1 MPSTHPSGPR
11 RRAGLRR
18 RAEGEPVER
27 MDTTPLP
34 LPQWAT
40 QQGPPVDGWAGN
52 GHVPPGSPD
61 PYASPATGSP
71 GGPPPGPAAAQ
82 LPPGWAGAGAAP
94 PPPVAPTV
102 PDAVL
107 PPPPRAT
114 VTRVA
119 AARTREMTGAAV
131 RRVQAASR
139 ADGAGESGLTQLLW
153 VNAVHMAGDAMI
165 AVSLAGTLFFA
176 ATTDAQRGNV
186 ALYLLVTMAP
196 FAVLAPVIGPVLDR
210 LQTGR
215 RWAIAAAALG
225 RALLAL
231 VMARHFDDFWLYPAA
246 LGVLVLSKAHN
257 VLRAAVVPRV
267 LPGQMSLTSANARQS
282 VFGLVTAGAVG
293 GLAAGIAHLFG
304 FEVELW
310 ATAVVFAV
318 AGVLALRLPKHVDVP
333 SGEQQADVLTT
344 GPVEP
349 GRRKRPVSPHVVL
362 GLRANAALRFLGGF
376 LTIFSAF
383 LVQGTVDGGWPAT
396 LALGGIAAAAGAGSV
411 LGTAIGSR
419 LHAVDPDRLVLVAAG
434 IAAAV
439 TVVAAVFFNLPMAA
453 LVAGVAAVT
462 NALGKVAL
470 DAIIQREVP
479 ETLRASAFARSE
491 TWLQLSW
498 VVGGAIGI
506 ALPPIGWLGF
516 TVAAALLVVAVGLL
530 LWSLRRGRAPVYPD
544 APTTPLDEQWG

>member
-1 MPSTHPSGPR
+1 
-11 RRAGLRR
+11 
-18 RAEGEPVER
+18 

-34 LPQWAT
+34 LPQWAA
-40 QQGPPVDGWAGN
+40 QQGPA
-52 GHVPPGSPD
+52 PD
-61 PYASPATGSP
+61 
-71 GGPPPGPAAAQ
+71 GPPPGGFSPTV
-82 LPPGWAGAGAAP
+82 PDAAP
-94 PPPVAPTV
+94 PPP
-102 PDAVL
+102 
-107 PPPPRAT
+107 PRTT

-119 AARTREMTGAAV
+119 AARTRELTGAAV

-215 RWAIAAAALG
+215 RWALAASTLG
-225 RALLAL
+225 RAVLAL

-267 LPGQMSLTSANARQS
+267 LPAAMSLTSANARQS
-282 VFGLVTAGAVG
+282 VFGLLTAGIVG
-293 GLAAGIAHLFG
+293 GLAAGIAKLLG

-310 ATAVVFAV
+310 ATALVFAV
-318 AGVLALRLPKHVDVP
+318 GGVLAVRLPKHVDVP
-333 SGEQQADVLTT
+333 TGELPADVLTT
-344 GPVEP
+344 APLPAG
-349 GRRKRPVSPHVVL
+349 GRRRRVSATVVL
-362 GLRANAALRFLGGF
+362 GLRANAALRGLGGF

-383 LVQGTVDGGWPAT
+383 LVEETVEGGWPAT
-396 LALGGIAAAAGAGSV
+396 LTLGGIAAAAGVGSV
-411 LGTAIGSR
+411 LGTGIGSR
-419 LHAVDPDRLVLVAAG
+419 LHAVSPDRLVLISAG
-434 IAAAV
+434 AAAV
-439 TVVAAVFFNLPMAA
+439 ITVVAAIFFSLPMAA

-470 DAIIQREVP
+470 DAIIQRDVP
-479 ETLRASAFARSE
+479 ESLRASAFARSE
-491 TWLQLSW
+491 TWLQLAW
-498 VVGGAIGI
+498 VAGGAIGI
-506 ALPPIGWLGF
+506 ALPTIGWLGF
-516 TVAAALLVVAVGLL
+516 TVAAALLVLALGLMV
-530 LWSLRRGRAPVYPD
+530 WSLYRGRSGRPAEVRPD